1 MKRSESVLIF
11 KIKLEEF
18 KKSKLA
24 DETATVGQFWDV
36 SNEVLSRIEG
46 SNYAANKA
54 KHNEYLWFNPHVAKK
69 RFINLYSTGM
79 HS

>member
-1 MKRSESVLIF
+1 MKRSESVLAF

-18 KKSKLA
+18 KKSKIA
-24 DETATVGQFWDV
+24 DTTATDGQFWDV

-69 RFINLYSTGM
+69 RFINLYSTGK